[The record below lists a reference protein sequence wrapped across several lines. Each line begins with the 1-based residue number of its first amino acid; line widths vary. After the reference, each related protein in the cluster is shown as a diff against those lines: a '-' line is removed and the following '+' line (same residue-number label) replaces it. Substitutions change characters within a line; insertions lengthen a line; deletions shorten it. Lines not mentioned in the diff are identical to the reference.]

1 MTKVLMKVVF
11 LAQRSDFRGTDG
23 LFLFNYFVVESDSTF
38 FYALVLQE
46 KPVILRKWRFLRE
59 FLRRFDCDVT
69 NFALEV
75 ADNFKMELA
84 IAVLLNGEAVE
95 CPATAISL
103 DELSLKN
110 LNSPQKRLVVFAD
123 VADLVVETF
132 NRFMGVGELH
142 LEIELVVDV
151 AVKLFLKPKDF
162 LLEDED

>member
-1 MTKVLMKVVF
+1 
-11 LAQRSDFRGTDG
+11 
-23 LFLFNYFVVESDSTF
+23 
-38 FYALVLQE
+38 
-46 KPVILRKWRFLRE
+46 
-59 FLRRFDCDVT
+59 
-69 NFALEV
+69 
-75 ADNFKMELA
+75 MELA